1 MSKGKLNWGKLEKEN
16 RKIKQG
22 QIVYQDILKIQP
34 PDLLPDDTQGYLP
47 DKLEICPYCRDK
59 FLSILLPKHIQEK
72 HKNQIEKN
80 KNSTAQ
86 TRKLKSINVI
96 ATKMNEV
103 FCPFCNALFSQNDI
117 QSHLESAHKVEAKEI
132 VIKDFIVKC
141 GICGEFVRI
150 QDQINHF
157 KKMHRKKV

>member
-34 PDLLPDDTQGYLP
+34 PELLPDDAQGYLP
-47 DKLEICPYCRDK
+47 DKLEICPYCKAK

-72 HKNQIEKN
+72 HKNQIEQTKN
-80 KNSTAQ
+80 LTEQ

-96 ATKMNEV
+96 ATKMNEA
-103 FCPFCNALFSQNDI
+103 FCPFCNALLSQNDL
-117 QSHLESAHKVEAKEI
+117 QSHLGSAHKVEAKEI
-132 VIKDFIVKC
+132 LIKDFVVKC
-141 GICGEFVRI
+141 NICGEFLRI

-157 KKMHRKKV
+157 KKMHIKKV